1 MGYADC
7 NVMSRGSQHKISRAQ
22 TGSVGAFSVL
32 GRANS
37 TRKILIRA
45 EVITARLKRPT
56 DQLENDIAPALPTSG
71 KNLMLPEEHL
81 MGWAMAE
88 MQCLIHPGDA
98 NMFAGY
104 TKHRNLRDDFY
115 RAGVLLMRRHGC
127 QRTEAIVLCRYHR
140 CKRFFHYVPRSSPG

>member
-81 MGWAMAE
+81 MGWAVPE
-88 MQCLIHPGDA
+88 VQCLIHSGGAD
-98 NMFAGY
+98 MFVWN
-104 TKHRNLRDDFY
+104 TEHENVRD
-115 RAGVLLMRRHGC
+115 
-127 QRTEAIVLCRYHR
+127 
-140 CKRFFHYVPRSSPG
+140 